1 MYPQYRTHH
10 RLILSAVLAL
20 APLSA
25 WSGPYTQT
33 FLQIE
38 GGVNRYIGPEP
49 TPFRCSVGGPDGS
62 TAGTLF
68 PTAGSSKTDGNANC
82 SIGGVQRLTTDP
94 TPGTDVITDTA
105 SYSARFNGAL
115 FSATTTARSGSG
127 IVGASASVNFPSGFT
142 NNQTVDAALA
152 FGAFGETLT
161 IDGAAGTGW
170 VVFGF
175 DIDGTLMAKNG
186 AAMEAVYRTPTSGG
200 TRRLVSGSAGRGYN
214 GQGLFDP
221 AAGNQRAPGFPVTAT
236 ADPVPTVTVS
246 GRQTFSTVALPFAFG
261 LPFDFE
267 FGLIAGAYEF
277 DGTSEALFSSTA
289 RLSAVHVYTQTGRLL
304 DNPTIDT
311 ASGARWTTQGLQAP
325 DPGPVNPV
333 PLPGTAALLV
343 AGLAAAAGLRRRP
356 PAIN

>member
-1 MYPQYRTHH
+1 MRT
-10 RLILSAVLAL
+10 LSRSARAALAL
-20 APLSA
+20 AIPLA
-25 WSGPYTQT
+25 ATAAPYTQT

-38 GGVNRYIGPEP
+38 GGVNRYVGPEP

-82 SIGGVQRLTTDP
+82 SIGGVQRLLTDS
-94 TPGTDVITDTA
+94 TPGTEVDVDTA
-105 SYSARFNGAL
+105 DYSARFNGAP
-115 FSATTTARSGSG
+115 FSATATARSGSG
-127 IVGASASVNFPSGFT
+127 IVGASASVNFPAGFT
-142 NNQTVDAALA
+142 NNQTVNAALA

-161 IDGAAGTGW
+161 IDGGAGFGW

-200 TRRLVSGSAGRGYN
+200 TRRLVGGSAGRGYS

-221 AAGNQRAPGFPVTAT
+221 AAGNQRAPGFPVSAT

-289 RLSAVHVYTQTGRLL
+289 RLSAVHVYTQSGQAI
-304 DNPTIDT
+304 DNPTIGT

-325 DPGPVNPV
+325 DPGPANPV
-333 PLPGTAALLV
+333 PLPGTAALLL

-356 PAIN
+356 PPIS